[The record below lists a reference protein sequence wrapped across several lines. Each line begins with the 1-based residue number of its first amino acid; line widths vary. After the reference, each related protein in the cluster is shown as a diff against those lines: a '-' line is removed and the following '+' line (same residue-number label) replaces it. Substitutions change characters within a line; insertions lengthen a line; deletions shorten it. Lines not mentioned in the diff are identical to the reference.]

1 MNPISSIKTGFLK
14 VLDYPILKKI
24 LLLGFFLVGMFIMY
38 STSSIAATLKLHKE
52 DFIQV
57 DDHYLI
63 IEKNKFSEEE
73 YLEYQTL
80 EGVDDLIPGNSL
92 VSFKFPFDDYYQ
104 VYDSGNAS
112 LSGSLVNLNKISKE
126 DLIMGTM
133 PKNNHEIVIDALVAK
148 RVMIDSENY
157 QMAGITKTKDFLN
170 RKVTLP
176 NLGEFKITGIT
187 DQTKPNIYANES
199 ILLPIVLNN
208 TENIKDS
215 LGESNTPRLVAYSLY
230 QNKITIKKGRAPQND
245 NEIIVNIQ
253 NEENMPLNK
262 EIKISDK
269 EKRVV
274 VGYYTSADAYQYYF
288 TTDNAILKKYLTK
301 TKYLAIYPSNEE
313 KVLSTLKEKKLNV
326 YNSYQKSLEDY
337 QDAKMESRKTTLIV
351 SGVMLL
357 ISFIEIFL
365 MIRSSFLS
373 RVKEVGIYRAIG
385 VKRRDIYQMFSGEII
400 AITTLAGLPGLLL
413 MAYILYVLSGIK
425 YLSEMILVNPLIVI
439 LAIALTYFLNLI
451 IGLFPIYNTIKKRPA
466 EILSRYDID

>member
-1 MNPISSIKTGFLK
+1 M
-14 VLDYPILKKI
+14 
-24 LLLGFFLVGMFIMY
+24 
-38 STSSIAATLKLHKE
+38 
-52 DFIQV
+52 
-57 DDHYLI
+57 
-63 IEKNKFSEEE
+63 
-73 YLEYQTL
+73 
-80 EGVDDLIPGNSL
+80 
-92 VSFKFPFDDYYQ
+92 
-104 VYDSGNAS
+104 
-112 LSGSLVNLNKISKE
+112 
-126 DLIMGTM
+126 
-133 PKNNHEIVIDALVAK
+133 
-148 RVMIDSENY
+148 
-157 QMAGITKTKDFLN
+157 
-170 RKVTLP
+170 
-176 NLGEFKITGIT
+176 
-187 DQTKPNIYANES
+187 
-199 ILLPIVLNN
+199 
-208 TENIKDS
+208 
-215 LGESNTPRLVAYSLY
+215 GESNTPSLVAYSLY

-274 VGYYTSADAYQYYF
+274 VGYYTSVDAYQYYF

-326 YNSYQKSLEDY
+326 YNSYQKSLEEY
-337 QDAKMESRKTTLIV
+337 QEQKRESNKTTLIV

-413 MAYILYVLSGIK
+413 MAYILYVLSGIN
-425 YLSEMILVNPLIVI
+425 YLSRMILVNPLIVI

-451 IGLFPIYNTIKKRPA
+451 IGLFPIYNTIRKRPA